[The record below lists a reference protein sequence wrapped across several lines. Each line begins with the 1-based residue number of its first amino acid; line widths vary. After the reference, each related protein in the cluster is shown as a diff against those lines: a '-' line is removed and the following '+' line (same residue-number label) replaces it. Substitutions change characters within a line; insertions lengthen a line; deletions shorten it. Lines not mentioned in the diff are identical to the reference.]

1 VPEPRTAL
9 LVDFGGVLTTS
20 VTRSFR
26 AYSREMGLPS
36 ELVKEAFLE
45 AYTHHEGDSPVHRM
59 ETGEITVEEFSQGLA
74 AVLSERSG
82 VHVPHEDLVQ
92 RLFSRL
98 EYDEAMFAAVTAARR
113 AGVKTALL
121 SNSWGSENYPHERFE
136 QTFDAVVISGEVG
149 LRKPDPEIFHLA
161 ARRLGVA
168 PRDCVFIDDLDR
180 NIEVAEQLGMAGVLH
195 QRTEE
200 TVAQVAELLGL
211 ERDLIASAGA

>member
-1 VPEPRTAL
+1 MPEPRTAL

-26 AYSREMGLPS
+26 AYCLQMGLPS

-59 ETGEITVEEFSQGLA
+59 ETGEITVDEFSEGLA
-74 AVLSERSG
+74 AVLTERSG
-82 VHVPHEDLVQ
+82 VQVPHEGLVQ
-92 RLFSRL
+92 RLFSGM
-98 EYDEAMFAAVTAARR
+98 EYDEAMFTAVAAARR

-121 SNSWGSENYPHERFE
+121 SNSWGSENYPHERFAD
-136 QTFDAVVISGEVG
+136 TFDVLVISGEVG
-149 LRKPDPEIFHLA
+149 IRKPDPEIFHMA

-168 PRDCVFIDDLDR
+168 PHACVFVDDLDR
-180 NIEVAEQLGMAGVLH
+180 NIEVAEELGMAGVLH
-195 QRTEE
+195 RRTEE

-211 ERDLIASAGA
+211 DGDLAAAAGA